1 MSHFSAW
8 QIVTQISRRRTTT
21 PELAFVESRNESL
34 ESTPRGTQRANG
46 RLVPRTAARS
56 VPRSRPIRTLISCNA
71 CVGDAAGP
79 DDSLSAKLP
88 SGWRYVDRQTTT
100 LAVFEREFSARVILR
115 YLQHFSLPSLSLPS
129 CLSPV
134 ALVALRRL
142 GPARYARPRLD
153 TDSISTLTCR
163 PARRGKTLRDP
174 DVEHTPL
181 GCGAIFR
188 TSVKGYASRQT
199 TPTLDRCAPP

>member
-8 QIVTQISRRRTTT
+8 QAVTQISRRRITT
-21 PELAFVESRNESL
+21 PELAFVEYRNESL
-34 ESTPRGTQRANG
+34 ESTPRRTRRANV
-46 RLVPRTAARS
+46 RLVPRTDARL
-56 VPRSRPIRTLISCNA
+56 VPRFRPIRTLTHRDICSGA
-71 CVGDAAGP
+71 AAGP

-100 LAVFEREFSARVILR
+100 LAVFRVGFSARVIVR

-142 GPARYARPRLD
+142 GPARYARPRLN
-153 TDSISTLTCR
+153 TDFISTLTCR
-163 PARRGKTLRDP
+163 PARRGETLRDP
-174 DVEHTPL
+174 DVAYTHL
-181 GCGAIFR
+181 CGMCCL
-188 TSVKGYASRQT
+188 SSQVKGYASRQT
-199 TPTLDRCAPP
+199 TPTLD